1 MIFVIMTDEG
11 EVLGVATNEEIAIR
25 KMIEYL
31 TEYQER
37 NHWFDTDEEFEEA
50 IADVKL
56 NLQAEGYLY
65 AFPSPLWDV

>member
-1 MIFVIMTDEG
+1 MVFVIMTDEG
-11 EVLGVATNEEIAIR
+11 EILGVAADEEIAIR

-50 IADVKL
+50 IADIKL
-56 NLQAEGYLY
+56 NLQADGFLY
-65 AFPSPLWDV
+65 ASPAQSWSV

>member
-1 MIFVIMTDEG
+1 MVFVIMTDEG
-11 EVLGVATNEEIAIR
+11 EILGVAADEKIAIR

-50 IADVKL
+50 IADIKL
-56 NLQAEGYLY
+56 NLQADGFLY
-65 AFPSPLWDV
+65 ASPAQSWSV